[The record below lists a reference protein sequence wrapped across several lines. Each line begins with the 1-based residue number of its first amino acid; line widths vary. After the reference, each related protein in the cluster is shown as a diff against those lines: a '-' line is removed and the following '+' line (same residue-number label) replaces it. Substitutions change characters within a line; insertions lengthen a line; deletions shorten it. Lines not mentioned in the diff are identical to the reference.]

1 MSLDKDKNN
10 ARAYWKENVR
20 IILTYLVIWF
30 LASFGC
36 GIIFVE
42 PLNTV
47 QFFGFKLGFWF
58 AQQGSVYIF
67 LILIVAYAISMN
79 KLDEKYDVH
88 E

>member
-1 MSLDKDKNN
+1 MSVNNDKNN